1 MDRLT
6 IDDLLQRIA
15 EQLNLSSETEHE
27 LLEEMRTHLEEAA
40 ATAEAK
46 GYDEQTALLKAAEQF
61 GLEEVGTRLQ
71 EVHQPWESADAIVAC
86 ALPVLSAIV
95 LRWLI
100 FAPDGTALGW
110 PELLARPAFWVVA
123 LVALVVP
130 LIQFHRWRYALV
142 GWLLF
147 WGLTVIF
154 VTFPVIQQ
162 W

>member
-15 EQLNLSSETEHE
+15 AQLHLSSETERE

-40 ATAEAK
+40 ATAQAK

-61 GLEEVGTRLQ
+61 GLEEVGSRLQ
-71 EVHQPWESADAIVAC
+71 ELHQPWESADAIVAC
-86 ALPVLSAIV
+86 ALPVLSALI
-95 LRWLI
+95 LRWLV

-110 PELLARPAFWVVA
+110 PELLTRPALWVVA
-123 LVALVVP
+123 IVALLVP
-130 LIQFHRWRYALV
+130 LFHFHRWRYALV

-147 WGLTVIF
+147 WLLTVIF
-154 VTFPVIQQ
+154 VTFPVIRH